1 MDAAGAATNA
11 SIMNN
16 LICPLVA
23 FIHTLLG
30 NHLICISCIEVPEI
44 RNKKTTRLKQIVY
57 HYSIYNFRH
66 ELLIHHCCH
75 GYDQVSIRCEG

>member
-30 NHLICISCIEVPEI
+30 NQLICISCIEVPEI
-44 RNKKTTRLKQIVY
+44 RNKIPNYTIETDCL
-57 HYSIYNFRH
+57 S
-66 ELLIHHCCH
+66 L
-75 GYDQVSIRCEG
+75 